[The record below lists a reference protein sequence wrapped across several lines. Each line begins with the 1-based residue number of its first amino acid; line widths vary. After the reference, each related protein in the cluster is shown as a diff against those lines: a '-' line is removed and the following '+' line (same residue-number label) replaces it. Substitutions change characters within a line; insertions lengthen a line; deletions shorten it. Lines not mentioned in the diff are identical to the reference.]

1 MATFADL
8 FDMCYLTGGST
19 VEFSSIRLHYRG
31 AGRALTGNAAPSGP
45 PR

>member
-8 FDMCYLTGGST
+8 FNTRYLTGGST
-19 VEFSSIRLHYRG
+19 VEFSSIRLHYG
-31 AGRALTGNAAPSGP
+31 ALTGSAAPSGP